1 MLRVLWHTLL
11 VVLLTVFTQLGGIA
25 WLLALLLSRY
35 RAGTFLA
42 LFILIYGGFWMGARI
57 AAPELGRVAVPCIDP
72 GPGHASALSPL
83 FCAMNRTYL
92 TLDAAAVAE
101 DLADRMESR
110 FPGTR
115 TRVLDA
121 GFPFLDGFPLV
132 PHLSHDDGNKFDLA
146 LWYEGGGTR
155 SPIGYFAFEEPR
167 PNDPQPCNTSGAL
180 RWDLDWL
187 QPYFPDIPLDEIRT
201 AEALRWLSGNLPP
214 DGKVFIEPHLAQRLG
229 VEGPNIRFQGCA
241 AARHDDHIHVQ
252 LR

>member
-1 MLRVLWHTLL
+1 MLRVLWHTFVVVALTLL
-11 VVLLTVFTQLGGIA
+11 TQLGGIA

-57 AAPELGRVAVPCIDP
+57 AAPEFGRVAMPCIDP

-83 FCAMNRTYL
+83 YCAMNRTYV
-92 TLDAAAVAE
+92 TLETATVAE
-101 DLADRMESR
+101 GLAAHMEDR

-121 GFPFLDGFPLV
+121 GFPFVEGFPLI
-132 PHLSHDDGNKFDLA
+132 PHLSHDDGRKFDLA
-146 LWYEGGGTR
+146 LWYQGGDTR
-155 SPIGYFAFEEPR
+155 SPIGYFAFEQPG
-167 PNDPQPCNTSGAL
+167 PSDPQSCDTSGAL

-187 QPYFPDIPLDEIRT
+187 QPYLPEMPLDETRT
-201 AEALRWLSGNLPP
+201 AEALRWLSDTLPP
-214 DGKVFIEPHLAQRLG
+214 DGKIFLEPHLAGRLG
-229 VEGPNIRFQGCA
+229 VESANVRFQGCD